1 MFGFSSIVMQSSVLF
16 LPWMW
21 KNARGK
27 ESRYG
32 IFVLGCITTR
42 LFKKLWTE
50 VGPGLNVTF
59 N

>member
-1 MFGFSSIVMQSSVLF
+1 MEKKNSS
-16 LPWMW
+16 
-21 KNARGK
+21 RK

-32 IFVLGCITTR
+32 IFVVDCITTR